1 MITMS
6 KRLARPIYFVCASAS
21 KQGDLIIKTIA
32 SSSPKEAM
40 DIFEKEFSVPPQEV
54 LGPFYKKRTQI
65 LETTRTLKFTNQNKK
80 AIYNGWIVN
89 AFMLKEPADQAFLIF
104 VKREDGK
111 KIPLPTGTITAPISD
126 LRFI

>member
-1 MITMS
+1 MS